1 MEYEAVIGLETHV
14 QLKTKSKMWCGCAN
28 QYGSGPNTN
37 VCPICLGLPG
47 VLPVPNDEALR
58 KTVLT
63 GYLLNC
69 EIPRY
74 AKFDRKSYFYPDM
87 PKNYQLTQYDKPSTA
102 NGFVEFEFNGVGSVN
117 GLARVRITRAHL
129 EEDVGKSTHFERTSG
144 VDFNRAGVPLL
155 EIVSEPDLTSADMA
169 YEYLN
174 ALKDILIYGN
184 VSDCDMEKGMVRCDV
199 NISVRPVGT
208 KELGAKIEIKNMNS
222 FSGVRRAAEYEIAR
236 QIEAVKRGEKLIQST
251 RRWDDVAGVTE
262 QMRTKEDA
270 HDYRYFPD
278 PDLMP
283 SAPTD
288 AWLAAVK
295 SLVVELPL
303 ARKQRLMRDYQLPA
317 GDAEVFKSNVALG
330 NYFEAVAKQAKNPKA
345 VANWI
350 INNLQSKLAEANQ
363 KEAAEFPLNRPSDT
377 FSPSGG
383 EGRDEGVQP
392 GKGLADLKFPPAAL
406 LELVALVEARTISNS
421 AAQQVFAEMFDTGK
435 APAVIVQEK
444 GLAQVSDT
452 GAIEKFCDEAIAA
465 NPNPVADY
473 KAGKVAALNSLK
485 GQVMKL
491 SKGKAN
497 PALVGEILERKL
509 KP

>member
-28 QYGSGPNTN
+28 QYGAEPNTN
-37 VCPICLGLPG
+37 VCPVCLGLPG
-47 VLPVPNDEALR
+47 VLPVPNEEALR
-58 KTVLT
+58 LTVLT

-69 EIPRY
+69 EIPRF

-102 NGFVEFEFNGVGSVN
+102 NGYVEFELNGKTEK
-117 GLARVRITRAHL
+117 VRITRAHL
-129 EEDVGKSTHFERTSG
+129 EEDVGKSTHFERNSG
-144 VDFNRAGVPLL
+144 LDFNRAGVPLM

-169 YEYLN
+169 YAYLN
-174 ALKDILIYGN
+174 TLTEILHQGG

-199 NISVRPVGT
+199 NVSVRPVGS

-222 FSGVRRAAEYEIAR
+222 FSGVRRALEYEIPR
-236 QIEAVKRGEKLIQST
+236 QIEAVSRGEKLIQST
-251 RRWDDVAGVTE
+251 RRWDDVAGITE

-283 SAPTD
+283 LAPDDT
-288 AWLAAVK
+288 WLASVK
-295 SLVVELPL
+295 SRAIELPL
-303 ARKQRLMRDYQLPA
+303 MRKQRLMREYGLPA
-317 GDAEVFKSNVALG
+317 GDAEVFKLNPTLG
-330 NYFEAVAKQAKNPKA
+330 NYFESIAKQAKNPKA
-345 VANWI
+345 VANWV
-350 INNLQSKLAEANQ
+350 INNLQAKLGEANA
-363 KEAAEFPLNRPSDT
+363 KEAADQAAM
-377 FSPSGG
+377 
-383 EGRDEGVQP
+383 GVEAADV
-392 GKGLADLKFPPAAL
+392 KLLTLADLKFKPEAL
-406 LELVALVEARTISNS
+406 LELVGLVEAKTISSS
-421 AAQQVFAEMFDTGK
+421 AAQQVFAEMFETGK
-435 APAVIVQEK
+435 APAAIVQEK

-452 GAIEKFCDEAIAA
+452 ATIEKFCDEAIAA

-473 KAGKVAALNSLK
+473 KAGKLAALNSLK

-509 KP
+509 KG